1 MKKRVFNRN
10 WMVRPGV
17 QGPFEILFGGAAE
30 GKRVTLPHDAMIEEE
45 RDPNCPSSGQSAFYP
60 AKSYTYTK
68 TFTAPED
75 WRGQRTMVRFEG
87 VMQKAM
93 VYLNGQ
99 FLGGHSYGYTGFT
112 VDLTPALRC
121 GQENELKVFAVG
133 QERWSRW
140 YSGMGIYRDV
150 YLLQGGLVCFT
161 SEGLKI
167 TTESVEDGYAVLRVE
182 GAVEDR
188 SGSAGMPELRLTVS
202 AGGTAAELSA
212 VLPLEAGGTLSF
224 SQRITVDGP
233 ALWSPDSPNMYICT
247 AELYDGDTILDS
259 TEERF
264 GIRTLRL
271 DARQGL
277 RINGESVKLRGACI
291 HHDNGIIGCTNL
303 YKAELF
309 RMQQLKA
316 AGFNAIRSAHHPAG
330 DSLLRACDEI
340 GILVMDELADMW
352 NEPKNANDYSLD
364 FDRDWKDAAAAMV
377 EKDYNHPSVVLY
389 STGNEIP
396 EIGKAQGAA
405 QHRRITEL
413 LKSLDPTRYT
423 TCGINGFL
431 AVSDCLGGMMEEQK
445 QETINASNAG
455 AGSEGLNS
463 LMGASQWD
471 QTDKFSVSPLLTQR
485 LEPAVSSVDVAGYNY
500 LTARHVLEH
509 ENHPDRVVVGSE
521 TFPPEIGRLWKI
533 VEENPH
539 VIGDFTWTGYD
550 YLGEAGIGI
559 PHYTEIKAQGSYPDR
574 LAYCGDVNLNADRRP
589 VSYLREIA
597 FGLRKEP
604 FIAVH
609 RPEVFGKAYDHNNW
623 KYFDAID
630 SWTFPGYEE
639 KPTRVYVLAD
649 CDEVELFL
657 NGESLGRRKVGEI
670 LPLTAAYDLAYRPGE
685 LKAVGYMDGAPCGE
699 NILVTAGEPAAM
711 RVTASDTEIEAGG
724 QGVAFLTVDLVDT
737 QGRRSR
743 WEKKTISV
751 KVEGAGTLLGFGS
764 ANPSCG
770 GSYQDN
776 AWDAFDGRVMAA
788 VRGGEPGDCKV
799 TFSAEGCEDV
809 TVILT
814 VREAL

>member
-1 MKKRVFNRN
+1 MKKSLFNRH
-10 WMVRPGV
+10 WIVKSGM
-17 QGPFEILFGGAAE
+17 QGPFEVLFGGVAP
-30 GKRVTLPHDAMIEEE
+30 GKPITLPHDAMIEEA
-45 RDPNCPSSGQSAFYP
+45 RDPNCPSGGQSGFYP
-60 AKSYTYTK
+60 AKSYTYIK

-75 WRGQRTMVRFEG
+75 WQGKKTMLRFEG

-99 FLGGHSYGYTGFT
+99 FLGSHSYGYTGFT
-112 VDLTPALRC
+112 VDLTPALR
-121 GQENELKVFAVG
+121 QENELKVLVIG
-133 QERWSRW
+133 QELWSRW
-140 YSGMGIYRDV
+140 YSSVGIYRDV
-150 YLLQGGLVCFT
+150 YLLQGGPVCFT
-161 SEGLKI
+161 PNGLKI
-167 TTESVEDGYAVLRVE
+167 TTESIEEGYAVLRVE
-182 GAVEDR
+182 GTVENR
-188 SGSAGMPELRLTVS
+188 SGCACMPELRITVS
-202 AGGTAAELSA
+202 FGGTAAKLNA
-212 VLPLEAGGTLSF
+212 VLPLEPGGTLSF
-224 SQRITVDGP
+224 SQRITVDNP
-233 ALWSPDSPNMYICT
+233 ALWSPDSPNLYSCV
-247 AELYDGDTILDS
+247 AELVDGDTVLDS
-259 TEERF
+259 TEDRF
-264 GIRTLRL
+264 GIRILRL

-303 YKAELF
+303 YQAERF
-309 RMQQLKA
+309 RMEQLKA

-330 DSLLRACDEI
+330 DSLLRACDEV

-352 NEPKNANDYSLD
+352 NEPKNSNDFSLD
-364 FDRDWKDAAAAMV
+364 FDRDWQAAAAAMV

-396 EIGKAQGAA
+396 EIGRVQGTV
-405 QHRRITEL
+405 QHRRITEM

-445 QETINASNAG
+445 QETINASIAG

-463 LMGASQWD
+463 LMGAAAWEN
-471 QTDKFSVSPLLTQR
+471 TDKFSVSPLLTQR
-485 LEPAVSSVDVAGYNY
+485 LELAVSSVDVAGYNY

-559 PHYTEIKAQGSYPDR
+559 PHYTEQKAQGVYPDR
-574 LAYCGDVNLNADRRP
+574 LAYCGDINLNADRRP

-623 KYFDAID
+623 KYFDSID

-639 KPTRVYVLAD
+639 KPTRIYVLAD

-657 NGESLGRRKVGEI
+657 NGESLGRKQVGEI

-685 LKAVGYMDGAPCGE
+685 LKAVGYKNGAPCGE
-699 NILVTAGEPAAM
+699 HVLATAGKPAAM
-711 RVTASDTEIEAGG
+711 QVSASDTEIEAGG
-724 QGVAFLTVDLVDT
+724 QGVAFLTVDLVDE

-743 WEKKTISV
+743 WEKRTVSV

-764 ANPSCG
+764 ANPSCE
-770 GSYQDN
+770 GSYQDC
-776 AWDAFDGRVMAA
+776 AWDTFDGRVMAA
-788 VRGGEPGDCKV
+788 IRGGNEPGSCKV

-809 TVILT
+809 TVSLT
-814 VREAL
+814 VK